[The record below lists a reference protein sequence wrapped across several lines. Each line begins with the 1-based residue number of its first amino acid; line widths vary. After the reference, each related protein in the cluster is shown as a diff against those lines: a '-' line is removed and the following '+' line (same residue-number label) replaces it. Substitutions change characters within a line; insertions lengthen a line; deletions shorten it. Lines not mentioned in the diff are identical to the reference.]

1 MSLSYKVTQEENLRG
16 DDGGVGEG
24 LYDTKAAA
32 GQRRS
37 AAVQNHTEQQIMKKQ
52 LHFDHLIKEAMEIKK
67 MTISRFYLHS
77 ENDTSDSL
85 FLSTPPPPPHVCL
98 SSSSSILPL
107 SFRGSKM
114 VLLQRT
120 GPPCGFHSP
129 LIYACISIHVCVR
142 CACVCVF
149 LSVIILY
156 GGPKGSMHCSLR
168 KRM

>member
-16 DDGGVGEG
+16 DDGGVGG
-24 LYDTKAAA
+24 GGVVWYK
-32 GQRRS
+32 GCSRS
-37 AAVQNHTEQQIMKKQ
+37 AEERGSTKSYRATDNEKTITFWSSYKRSNGN
-52 LHFDHLIKEAMEIKK
+52 KK

-85 FLSTPPPPPHVCL
+85 FLSTPPPPHVCL

-156 GGPKGSMHCSLR
+156 SGPKGSMHCSLR